1 MVRAFDSRGRTTLWE
16 EAMKRLATAIWKGGP
31 RAGEGTVSTASG
43 VFSNVLFTASPS
55 HEEFP
60 CTCPS
65 EMLAA
70 AAGSCV
76 SLMVAKELAAAK
88 IHPEHVRTDTELE
101 IVESARSW
109 KILGLKMKVRVG
121 VGELDEAEFHKAI
134 KRAKQGC
141 AISNVLSCPVSVDV
155 EVEKAHAIPV

>member
-1 MVRAFDSRGRTTLWE
+1 
-16 EAMKRLATAIWKGGP
+16 MKRLATAIWKGGP

-43 VFSNVLFTASPS
+43 VFNNVLFTASTS

-76 SLMVAKELAAAK
+76 SLMVAKELAIAK
-88 IHPEHVRTDTELE
+88 IPTDHVRTDTELE
-101 IVESARSW
+101 IVESARTW
-109 KILGLKMKVRVG
+109 KILGLKMKVHVG
-121 VGELDEAEFHKAI
+121 VGDVDESEFHKAI
-134 KRAKQGC
+134 KRAKQSC
-141 AISNVLSCPVSVDV
+141 AISNALKCPITVEV
-155 EVEKAHAIPV
+155 EVEKPVAINV

>member
-1 MVRAFDSRGRTTLWE
+1 
-16 EAMKRLATAIWKGGP
+16 MKRLATAIWKGGP

-43 VFSNVLFTASPS
+43 VFSNVLFTASTS

-76 SLMVAKELAAAK
+76 ALMVAKELAEAK
-88 IHPEHVRTDTELE
+88 IRPDYVRSDTELD
-101 IVESARSW
+101 IVETARSW
-109 KILGLKMKVRVG
+109 KILGLKMHVRVG
-121 VGELDEAEFHKAI
+121 VGDVNETEFHKAI

-141 AISNVLSCPVSVDV
+141 AINNTLSCPVSVAV
-155 EVEKAHAIPV
+155 EVEVPEAMKV

>member
-1 MVRAFDSRGRTTLWE
+1 
-16 EAMKRLATAIWKGGP
+16 MKRLATAIWKGGP

-43 VFSNVLFTASPS
+43 VFNNVLFTASTS

-76 SLMVAKELAAAK
+76 SLMVAKELSLSK
-88 IHPEHVRTDTELE
+88 IHPDHVRTDTELE
-101 IVESARSW
+101 IVESAHTW
-109 KILGLKMKVRVG
+109 KILGLKMHVHVG
-121 VGELDEAEFHKAI
+121 VGDIDEAEFHKAI
-134 KRAKQGC
+134 KRAKQSC
-141 AISNVLSCPVSVDV
+141 AISNALKCPIAV
-155 EVEKAHAIPV
+155 EVEVETPSAMKV

>member
-1 MVRAFDSRGRTTLWE
+1 
-16 EAMKRLATAIWKGGP
+16 MKRLATAIWKGGP
-31 RAGEGTVSTASG
+31 GAGEGTVSTASG
-43 VFSNVLFTASPS
+43 VFNNVLFTASTS

-76 SLMVAKELAAAK
+76 SLMVAKELAKSK
-88 IHPEHVRTDTELE
+88 IRTEHVRTDTELE
-101 IVESARSW
+101 IVATAQTW
-109 KILGLKMKVRVG
+109 KILGLKMKVQVG
-121 VGELDEAEFHKAI
+121 IGDVDEAEFHKAI

-141 AISNVLSCPVSVDV
+141 AISNALKVPITMDV
-155 EVEKAHAIPV
+155 EVETPHAIPV

>member
-1 MVRAFDSRGRTTLWE
+1 
-16 EAMKRLATAIWKGGP
+16 MKRIATAIWKGGP

-43 VFSNVLFTASPS
+43 VFNNVLFTASTS

-76 SLMVAKELAAAK
+76 SLMVAKELASAK
-88 IHPEHVRTDTELE
+88 IPTDHVRTDTELE
-101 IVESARSW
+101 IVESARTW
-109 KILGLKMKVRVG
+109 KILGLKMRVKVG
-121 VGELDEAEFHKAI
+121 VGEVDEAEFHKAI
-134 KRAKQGC
+134 KRAKQNC
-141 AISNVLSCPVSVDV
+141 AISNALKCPISVDI
-155 EVEKAHAIPV
+155 EVESPHTVGV

>member
-1 MVRAFDSRGRTTLWE
+1 
-16 EAMKRLATAIWKGGP
+16 MKRTATAIWKGGP
-31 RAGEGTVSTASG
+31 RAGEGRVSTASG
-43 VFSNVLFTASPS
+43 VFNDVLFTASTS

-76 SLMVAKELAAAK
+76 SLMVAKELAEARIPAD
-88 IHPEHVRTDTELE
+88 HVRTDTELE
-101 IVESARSW
+101 IVETARTW

-121 VGELDEAEFHKAI
+121 IGDVDEGEFHKAI

-141 AISNVLSCPVSVDV
+141 AVSNALSCPVSVEV
-155 EVEKAHAIPV
+155 EVQKPEALRI

>member
-1 MVRAFDSRGRTTLWE
+1 
-16 EAMKRLATAIWKGGP
+16 MKRLATAIWKGGP

-43 VFSNVLFTASPS
+43 VFNNVLFTSSTS

-76 SLMVAKELAAAK
+76 SLMVAKELATARIPA
-88 IHPEHVRTDTELE
+88 EHVRTDTELE
-101 IVESARSW
+101 IVESARTW
-109 KILGLKMKVRVG
+109 KILGLKMKVHVG
-121 VGELDEAEFHKAI
+121 VGEVDEAEFHKAI
-134 KRAKQGC
+134 KRAKQSC
-141 AISNVLSCPVSVDV
+141 AISNALKCPIAV
-155 EVEKAHAIPV
+155 EVEVETPSTIDV

>member
-1 MVRAFDSRGRTTLWE
+1 
-16 EAMKRLATAIWKGGP
+16 MKRLATAIWKGGP

-43 VFSNVLFTASPS
+43 VFSNVLFTASTS

-76 SLMVAKELAAAK
+76 SLMVAKELAIAR
-88 IHPEHVRTDTELE
+88 IPTEHVRTDTELE
-101 IVESARSW
+101 IVESARTW
-109 KILGLKMKVRVG
+109 KILGLKMKVSVG
-121 VGELDEAEFHKAI
+121 VGEMNEAEFHKAI
-134 KRAKQGC
+134 KRAKQSC
-141 AISNVLSCPVSVDV
+141 AISNALKVPISV
-155 EVEKAHAIPV
+155 EVEVETAHAMKV

>member
-1 MVRAFDSRGRTTLWE
+1 
-16 EAMKRLATAIWKGGP
+16 MKRLATAIWKGGP
-31 RAGEGTVSTASG
+31 GAGEGSVSTASG
-43 VFSNVLFTASPS
+43 VFNNVLFTASTS

-76 SLMVAKELAAAK
+76 SLMVAKELAGSRIRADY
-88 IHPEHVRTDTELE
+88 VRTDTELE
-101 IVESARSW
+101 IVESARTW
-109 KILGLKMKVRVG
+109 KILGLKMKVHIG
-121 VGELDEAEFHKAI
+121 IGDIDEGEFHKAI

-141 AISNVLSCPVSVDV
+141 AISNALKVPISVDV
-155 EVEKAHAIPV
+155 EVETPHPAAV

>member
-1 MVRAFDSRGRTTLWE
+1 
-16 EAMKRLATAIWKGGP
+16 MKRLATAIWKGGP

-43 VFSNVLFTASPS
+43 VFNNVLFTASTS

-101 IVESARSW
+101 IVESPRGW
-109 KILGLKMKVRVG
+109 KILGLKMQVRVG
-121 VGELDEAEFHKAI
+121 VGEVDEAEFHKAD
-134 KRAKQGC
+134 KRAKQNC
-141 AISNVLSCPVSVDV
+141 AISNALSCPVHVDI
-155 EVEKAHAIPV
+155 EVETPEPMKL

>member
-1 MVRAFDSRGRTTLWE
+1 MCRSSRREHPNRSNTRYSDGRWAGAPQVPGEAGTQRIRE
-16 EAMKRLATAIWKGGP
+16 DAAMKRLATAIWKGGR

-43 VFSNVLFTASPS
+43 VFNNVLFTASTS

-76 SLMVAKELAAAK
+76 SLMVAKELATAK
-88 IHPEHVRTDTELE
+88 IPTDHV
-101 IVESARSW
+101 
-109 KILGLKMKVRVG
+109 
-121 VGELDEAEFHKAI
+121 
-134 KRAKQGC
+134 
-141 AISNVLSCPVSVDV
+141 
-155 EVEKAHAIPV
+155 

>member
-1 MVRAFDSRGRTTLWE
+1 
-16 EAMKRLATAIWKGGP
+16 MKRLATAIWKGGP
-31 RAGEGTVSTASG
+31 GAGEGTVSTASG
-43 VFSNVLFTASPS
+43 VFNNVLFTASTS

-76 SLMVAKELAAAK
+76 SLMVAKELAKSK
-88 IHPEHVRTDTELE
+88 IRTEHVRTDTELE
-101 IVESARSW
+101 IVATAQTW
-109 KILGLKMKVRVG
+109 KILGLKMKVHVG
-121 VGELDEAEFHKAI
+121 IGDVDEAEFHKAI

-141 AISNVLSCPVSVDV
+141 AISNALKVPITMEV
-155 EVEKAHAIPV
+155 EVETPHAIPV

>member
-1 MVRAFDSRGRTTLWE
+1 
-16 EAMKRLATAIWKGGP
+16 MKRLATAIWKGGP

-43 VFSNVLFTASPS
+43 VLNEVLFTASTS

-88 IHPEHVRTDTELE
+88 IRADHVRTDTELE
-101 IVESARSW
+101 IVEHARSW
-109 KILGLKMKVRVG
+109 KILGLRMQVRVG
-121 VGELDEAEFHKAI
+121 VGEVDEAEFHKAI

-141 AISNVLSCPVSVDV
+141 AISNALSCPVSVEV
-155 EVEKAHAIPV
+155 EVERSAALKI

>member
-1 MVRAFDSRGRTTLWE
+1 
-16 EAMKRLATAIWKGGP
+16 MKRLATAIWKGGP
-31 RAGEGTVSTASG
+31 GAGEGTVSTASG
-43 VFSNVLFTASPS
+43 VFNNVLFTASTS

-76 SLMVAKELAAAK
+76 SLMVAKELAKSK
-88 IHPEHVRTDTELE
+88 IRTEHVRTDTELE
-101 IVESARSW
+101 IVATAQTW
-109 KILGLKMKVRVG
+109 KILGLKMKVHVG
-121 VGELDEAEFHKAI
+121 IGDVDEAEFHKAI

-141 AISNVLSCPVSVDV
+141 AISNALKV
-155 EVEKAHAIPV
+155 